1 MATVRLDIVTPEK
14 LVYSEDVNMVIARAT
29 DGDIG
34 VLPGHAPLITGLAVW
49 PLRVLKED
57 GEHRIAVCGGFM
69 EVQPTKVTILASC
82 AELPGEIDI
91 ARAKAAR
98 ERAEER
104 LNGEQADIDVAR
116 AEAALKRAVTRLQV
130 AEYKQ

>member
-29 DGDIG
+29 DGDLG
-34 VLPGHAPLITGLAVW
+34 VLPGHAPLIAGLAVW

-57 GEHRIAVCGGFM
+57 GEHHIAICGGFI
-69 EVQPTKVTILASC
+69 EVQPKKVTILASC
-82 AELPGEIDI
+82 AELSGEIDV

-98 ERAEER
+98 ARAEDRLSGER
-104 LNGEQADIDVAR
+104 ADIDVAR
-116 AEAALKRAVTRLQV
+116 AEAALKRAMMRLQV